1 MAWMMHTTNCWRLLP
16 ITKPFIL
23 VSIQR
28 QTKTSRGKE
37 KYLQFFFLKTLS
49 LIILSFNFLSTQKIL
64 AIYACL
70 KKKKHFCICIKKI
83 VWKFPPVFNEK
94 IRQKPTTYYD
104 TEDKRQKM
112 RIKITLKFE
121 IVCDETKIRVR
132 CTTRKKKDERKKL
145 KSIPFSL
152 LMIFL
157 AFFHL
162 LVKTNFLFKTL
173 LEKTK

>member
-1 MAWMMHTTNCWRLLP
+1 M
-16 ITKPFIL
+16 
-23 VSIQR
+23 
-28 QTKTSRGKE
+28 G
-37 KYLQFFFLKTLS
+37 
-49 LIILSFNFLSTQKIL
+49 
-64 AIYACL
+64 
-70 KKKKHFCICIKKI
+70 
-83 VWKFPPVFNEK
+83 NEK

-104 TEDKRQKM
+104 TEDKRQKKM

-132 CTTRKKKDERKKL
+132 SMHNKKKKDERKKI
-145 KSIPFSL
+145 KKHSISL

-173 LEKTK
+173 LEKNKIKKFKNFMSVLLLQEIK